1 MPQCLV
7 CFSNAI
13 PSTHVMCRACY
24 QDHQDVILDVQDEPY
39 SAEEVRRKLWGQQFE
54 KNRTPANRARIAY
67 AAYVLASEGDDEPL
81 FEVRKALGSTS
92 TTEIRAPEASRPEPL
107 AKEAQAVSELD
118 RLLGHATSATD
129 TPGQLRTKD
138 GHWVR
143 SKSERDIANFLFD
156 NRIAYQYER
165 PVTIGGVE
173 IRPDFYLPDVAG
185 GLYLEHF
192 GLLDDERYR
201 RLAESKLRLF
211 RDAKLSVI
219 VTDEKDALDMDA
231 ALRRKLGKQVPQLH
245 QR

>member
-7 CFSNAI
+7 CFSKAI

-24 QDHQDVILDVQDEPY
+24 EAQEAVIVDLQGAPH
-39 SAEEVRRKLWGQQFE
+39 SSEEVRRKLWGQQFE

-67 AAYVLASEGDDEPL
+67 AAYLLASGGDDELLAEAKRVFATP
-81 FEVRKALGSTS
+81 VASPN
-92 TTEIRAPEASRPEPL
+92 RAKENPPTEPL
-107 AKEAQAVSELD
+107 ATEARAVSELD
-118 RLLGHATSATD
+118 RLLGHSTSATD
-129 TPGQLRTKD
+129 TPGPIRTKD

-173 IRPDFYLPDVAG
+173 IRPDFYLPDVGAG
-185 GLYLEHF
+185 IYLEHF
-192 GLLDDERYR
+192 GILYDSRYR
-201 RLAESKLRLF
+201 QLAESKLALYKH
-211 RDAKLSVI
+211 ANLSVI

-231 ALRRKLGKQVPQLH
+231 ALRRKLGRYLPVLH
-245 QR
+245 KH